1 MNSAEEDFHG
11 QAEVVSLICSK
22 VRQAL
27 EGRLGAPLA
36 CQCFAIYEYG
46 LASGVLGERSAIT
59 RGLAVRSRP
68 LIEEMQTDS
77 TPARYMKLSYELGLR
92 HGGLIRIMMLELR

>member
-27 EGRLGAPLA
+27 EGRLGAQLA
-36 CQCFAIYEYG
+36 YQCFAIYEYG
-46 LASGVLGERSAIT
+46 LASGVFGESSAIT
-59 RGLAVRSRP
+59 RG
-68 LIEEMQTDS
+68 
-77 TPARYMKLSYELGLR
+77 
-92 HGGLIRIMMLELR
+92 

>member
-1 MNSAEEDFHG
+1 MNSAEEDLHG

-22 VRQAL
+22 VRQDL
-27 EGRLGAPLA
+27 EGRLGTQLA
-36 CQCFAIYEYG
+36 CLCFAIYEYG
-46 LASGVLGERSAIT
+46 LASGIFGESSAIT
-59 RGLAVRSRP
+59 QGLAVRNRP

-92 HGGLIRIMMLELR
+92 HGRLIRVMMVLN